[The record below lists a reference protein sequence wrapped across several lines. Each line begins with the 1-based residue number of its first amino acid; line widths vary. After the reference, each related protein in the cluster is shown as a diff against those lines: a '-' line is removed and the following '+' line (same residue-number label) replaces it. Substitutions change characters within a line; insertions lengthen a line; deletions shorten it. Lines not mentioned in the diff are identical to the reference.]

1 MSAPTKRAAVAPIWP
16 ILRRGRDRTRS
27 TSTSGRKCSPS
38 IRSVRKPGSLATKTA
53 FSQVASHGP
62 TSKAGP
68 RSTGVSRARSWKQQ
82 QAIPRVAR
90 SVKLGTMRS
99 VNWRS
104 SNGPML
110 PGRSTM
116 AAIGPRSHRYMMVR
130 APCALSLAASTLDRR
145 RALSSTASTASWA
158 LRLAA
163 ASASLAAAALAAAP
177 ASFVL
182 TWLSCS
188 SARSASASS
197 CHGISVPCSASR
209 TTISWRFGPLVPRRA
224 LCFVDGE
231 FPGGD
236 SVSSMAYNGAVS
248 PHTPHGPHGHY
259 SITTAPQPPRLRRLP
274 QAACRCDAPAAEIK
288 P

>member
-177 ASFVL
+177 ASFV
-182 TWLSCS
+182 
-188 SARSASASS
+188 
-197 CHGISVPCSASR
+197 
-209 TTISWRFGPLVPRRA
+209 
-224 LCFVDGE
+224 
-231 FPGGD
+231 
-236 SVSSMAYNGAVS
+236 
-248 PHTPHGPHGHY
+248 
-259 SITTAPQPPRLRRLP
+259 
-274 QAACRCDAPAAEIK
+274 
-288 P
+288 